1 MTTLDKALTGV
12 LEQAPFIIALAIICW
27 LSLPQLAERFAIIGK
42 LLRPLSRRWRDKAE
56 RLEAARH
63 EAAMV
68 EARKLAVAAMQEMTP
83 PDVRKLTDRLIRV
96 EDAEELLRAFVIY
109 DELWHFKDDHNEARQ
124 GRIPAHRITFD
135 LFEQKWHQGWRPF
148 DDDGRLVDDGT

>member
-1 MTTLDKALTGV
+1 MNALDKALTGF
-12 LEQAPFIIALAIICW
+12 LDQAPFITALAIILW

-42 LLRPLSRRWRDKAE
+42 LLRPLSRRWREKSE
-56 RLEAARH
+56 RLEAQRH
-63 EAAMV
+63 EVAMI

-83 PDVRKLTDRLIRV
+83 PDVRKLLDRLNRV